1 MTDNDEETTVGWWF
15 RSGRELDNISAD
27 GGAPGPPLRKGGDGD
42 GDGARVT
49 VVGADSSLSEA
60 IAALQGEVDT
70 LEGEIKEGDAEMKA
84 KGRDFEQRAAS
95 LKPKE
100 DRLTELEKQK
110 RIVMEQQQLQI
121 QAGAP
126 AQGMCLVSFRV

>member
-1 MTDNDEETTVGWWF
+1 M
-15 RSGRELDNISAD
+15 SAD

-42 GDGARVT
+42 SDGARVT
-49 VVGADSSLSEA
+49 MVGAKSSLSEA

-70 LEGEIKEGDAEMKA
+70 LKAEIKEGDAEMKK